1 MSWMEGFRFVAL
13 GYALLV
19 FLIAPAWLSADE
31 ESDSAVSVPAV
42 EESAAAV
49 QEAVP
54 DVPELPVDTP
64 PTASEQADEPE
75 PEAARKREAKRKPKA
90 EPAKAGEQNKPP
102 EQEPAAKAAASASV
116 TISDFKFTPDTVTV
130 NEGDTVT
137 WTNDGPTVHTATAED
152 GSFDTGT
159 LRKGESGSATFTSAG
174 TINYICSPHPYM
186 KGKVIV
192 QAANAGSG
200 PGSGSDGGSDD
211 PASTGADDGSAV
223 AGDEASLDGASGLP
237 NTGFE
242 ALSVALLGVATL
254 GLGLLLRRRNEI

>member
-1 MSWMEGFRFVAL
+1 MVGFRFVAL

-31 ESDSAVSVPAV
+31 DSDSAVSVPIV
-42 EESAAAV
+42 EAPAGAV

-54 DVPELPVDTP
+54 DVPELSIDRPAA
-64 PTASEQADEPE
+64 ASEQVD
-75 PEAARKREAKRKPKA
+75 AAESERATKREAKRKPKA
-90 EPAKAGEQNKPP
+90 EPAKADRKKRQRR
-102 EQEPAAKAAASASV
+102 EQEPVAKTAASASV
-116 TISDFKFTPDTVTV
+116 TITDYKFTPDTVTV

-137 WTNDGPTVHTATAED
+137 WTNEGPTVHTATAED

-159 LRKGESGSATFTSAG
+159 LNKGESGSATFTSAG

-200 PGSGSDGGSDD
+200 DGTGTGSDGGTDD
-211 PASTGADDGSAV
+211 TTSTDTDDGSAV
-223 AGDEASLDGASGLP
+223 AGDEASSDGTSGLA

-242 ALSVALLGVATL
+242 VLSIALLGVATL

>member
-1 MSWMEGFRFVAL
+1 MEGFRFVAL

-31 ESDSAVSVPAV
+31 ESDSVVPVPAV
-42 EESAAAV
+42 ENPAAAV
-49 QEAVP
+49 EEVVP
-54 DVPELPVDTP
+54 DLPELPVDTP
-64 PTASEQADEPE
+64 VTAAEETEQPE
-75 PEAARKREAKRKPKA
+75 SAREAKRKPKA
-90 EPAKAGEQNKPP
+90 EPAKADEKKRQPR
-102 EQEPAAKAAASASV
+102 ESEPVAKAAASASV
-116 TISDFKFTPDTVTV
+116 TIRDFEFDPPTVTV

-137 WTNDGPTVHTATAED
+137 WTNEGPTVHTATAED

-200 PGSGSDGGSDD
+200 PGSDGGSDD
-211 PASTGADDGSAV
+211 TTSTGTDDDSAV
-223 AGDEASLDGASGLP
+223 AGDDASGGAGLP
-237 NTGFE
+237 DTGAE
-242 ALSVALLGVATL
+242 ALSIALLGLAAL
-254 GLGLLLRRRNEI
+254 GLGLLLRRRNET

>member
-1 MSWMEGFRFVAL
+1 MRGFRLVAL

-31 ESDSAVSVPAV
+31 EPAPVAAVEDSATT
-42 EESAAAV
+42 V

-54 DVPELPVDTP
+54 EIPEAPAEVPV
-64 PTASEQADEPE
+64 TAQEEADEPE
-75 PEAARKREAKRKPKA
+75 PAPAPEKSDADREPKVAQAKSDEKSQEGGDKEPVAEAS
-90 EPAKAGEQNKPP
+90 
-102 EQEPAAKAAASASV
+102 ASASV

-159 LRKGESGSATFTSAG
+159 LRKGDSGSATFTSAG

-192 QAANAGSG
+192 QAASADS
-200 PGSGSDGGSDD
+200 GSGSGSGSGTTDD
-211 PASTGADDGSAV
+211 TSSTGSV
-223 AGDEASLDGASGLP
+223 AGDDASSGSAGLP
-237 NTGFE
+237 DTGGE
-242 ALSVALLGVATL
+242 ALAIALLGIATL
-254 GLGLLLRRRNEI
+254 GFGLLLRRQRDQA